1 VSIVNWLIIMTNR
14 GTTMNTLSV
23 LAISISALFFSGSFI
38 SANAHD
44 HSSAKQELKTQQ
56 LVLDQANG
64 LASFDVSVGRGSLN
78 IIGDDSATSITVD
91 AVIGTD
97 TGKDYEFTLTRE
109 DGKAILLVK
118 TDASVDLTVRMPKN
132 LALSVS
138 DGSGD
143 MVITNIAN
151 DVDVSDGSGSIEIS
165 NVSGSLNVSDGSGDI
180 LIKSIGSD
188 VKVSDGSGSIM
199 IDSSDGSV
207 GISDGSGDI
216 DTMHISG
223 SVEVSD
229 GSGSTNIN
237 DVGGSVSINDGSGD
251 IYVKGVGGVVTISDG
266 SGSITIDDAGALT
279 IEGNGSGD
287 INTSNIRGKISL

>member
-1 VSIVNWLIIMTNR
+1 
-14 GTTMNTLSV
+14 MNTLSV

-118 TDASVDLTVRMPKN
+118 TDGGLFSNSHASVDLTVRMPKN